1 MIIRKPYAFLIKN
14 FKKIHIAL
22 LIVSLYLAFKV
33 IEINSFVN
41 EFMNLGIYDLYANPI
56 TNHITFFMNIAII
69 FMIVGCSALLLLLRH
84 KNKPWKLYLFPLINY
99 IFLFFMMFVIK
110 GFFKTYSVGVDAAD
124 LRFARDLLVIFV
136 IVQLPLVGIFIM
148 RTFGLD
154 INKFNFNSDE
164 EFLQL
169 SEEDREEIEI
179 SFDVDVNSFKR
190 FFRRFFRNV
199 SYVYEEHKLISRLI
213 IGIISL
219 VLISNIY
226 VFVFVT
232 NKSYKETDNYDYNGF
247 TIKVNNSYFTNKDY
261 KGDVISKNNNFVIV
275 NFSIKN
281 NSEEARNFDTS
292 RFHLKASNLD
302 YTTTDSTYGDEF
314 YDLGKTYTTVSK
326 INKDESINFIIVY
339 KVDSNINKDKF
350 VLFFQEK
357 DDKNILRRIK
367 LKLVDLNKKVKK
379 EEYKIGE
386 SMSVD
391 ISNKEDEISI
401 DSSILTDSFEYSL
414 RKCVVSQCYSEP
426 SNYSSPE
433 GSKALVLEFA
443 SNIWESTEIV
453 DFLSKCATINY
464 KDLDGMDRELKINFA
479 IKKNYFGKIA
489 YILVPNEVE
498 NSDVLQLL
506 IKFRNRKIV
515 YNLKQ

>member
-56 TNHITFFMNIAII
+56 TNHITFFMNVAII

-84 KNKPWKLYLFPLINY
+84 KNKPWKLYLFPLVNY

-110 GFFKTYSVGVDAAD
+110 GFFKSYSVSVDAAD

-136 IVQLPLVGIFIM
+136 IVQLPLVGIFIV

-179 SFDVDVNSFKR
+179 SIDIDVNTFKR
-190 FFRRFFRNV
+190 FFRRFLRNI
-199 SYVYEEHKLISRLI
+199 SYVYEEHKLISRVI
-213 IGIISL
+213 IGIISF
-219 VLISNIY
+219 VLIANIY
-226 VFVFVT
+226 TLVFVT
-232 NKSYKETDNYDYNGF
+232 NKSYEETDNYNYNGF

-275 NFSIKN
+275 NFTIKN
-281 NSEEARNFDTS
+281 NSKESRNFDTS

-302 YTTTDSTYGDEF
+302 YTTTESIFGEEF
-314 YDLGKTYTTVSK
+314 YDLGKTYTTISK
-326 INKDESINFIIVY
+326 INQDEAINFIIIY
-339 KVDSNINKDKF
+339 KVDSKINKDKF

-357 DDKNILRRIK
+357 DNKSILRKIK
-367 LKLVDLNKKVKK
+367 LKLIDLNETKQE
-379 EEYKIGE
+379 EEYKIGD
-386 SMSVD
+386 SVKID
-391 ISNKEDEISI
+391 ILNKEDDISI
-401 DSSILTDSFEYSL
+401 DSSTLVDSFDYSL
-414 RKCVVSQCYSEP
+414 RKCVVSQCYSE
-426 SNYSSPE
+426 STYYLSPD
-433 GSKALVLEFA
+433 GSKTLILEFA

-453 DFLSKCATINY
+453 DFLGKCAKIKY
-464 KDLDGMDRELKINFA
+464 KDSDGMERELNINFA
-479 IKKNYFGKIA
+479 VKKNYFGKVS
-489 YILVPNEVE
+489 YITVPKEIE
-498 NSDVLQLL
+498 NSDILQLI
-506 IKFRNRKIV
+506 IKLRNRKIK
-515 YNLKQ
+515 YYLK

>member
-56 TNHITFFMNIAII
+56 TNHITFFMNVAII

-84 KNKPWKLYLFPLINY
+84 KNKPWKLYLFPLVNY

-110 GFFKTYSVGVDAAD
+110 GFFKSYSVSVDAAD

-136 IVQLPLVGIFIM
+136 IVQLPLVGIFIV

-179 SFDVDVNSFKR
+179 SIDIDVNTFKR
-190 FFRRFFRNV
+190 FFRRFLRNI
-199 SYVYEEHKLISRLI
+199 SYVYEEHKLISRVI
-213 IGIISL
+213 IGIISF
-219 VLISNIY
+219 VLIANIY
-226 VFVFVT
+226 TLVFVT
-232 NKSYKETDNYDYNGF
+232 NKSYEETDNYNYNGF

-275 NFSIKN
+275 NFTIKN
-281 NSEEARNFDTS
+281 NSKESRNFDTS

-302 YTTTDSTYGDEF
+302 YTTTESIFGEEF
-314 YDLGKTYTTVSK
+314 YDLG
-326 INKDESINFIIVY
+326 
-339 KVDSNINKDKF
+339 
-350 VLFFQEK
+350 FQEK
-357 DDKNILRRIK
+357 DNKSILRKIK
-367 LKLVDLNKKVKK
+367 LKLIDLNETKQE
-379 EEYKIGE
+379 EEYKIGD
-386 SMSVD
+386 SVKID
-391 ISNKEDEISI
+391 ILNKEDDISI
-401 DSSILTDSFEYSL
+401 DSSTLVDSFDYSL
-414 RKCVVSQCYSEP
+414 RKCVVSQCYSE
-426 SNYSSPE
+426 STYYLSPD
-433 GSKALVLEFA
+433 GSKTLILEFA

-453 DFLSKCATINY
+453 DFLGKCAKIKY
-464 KDLDGMDRELKINFA
+464 KDSDGMERELNINFA
-479 IKKNYFGKIA
+479 VKKNYFGKVS
-489 YILVPNEVE
+489 YITVPKEIE
-498 NSDVLQLL
+498 NSDILQLI
-506 IKFRNRKIV
+506 IKLRNRKIK
-515 YNLKQ
+515 YYLK